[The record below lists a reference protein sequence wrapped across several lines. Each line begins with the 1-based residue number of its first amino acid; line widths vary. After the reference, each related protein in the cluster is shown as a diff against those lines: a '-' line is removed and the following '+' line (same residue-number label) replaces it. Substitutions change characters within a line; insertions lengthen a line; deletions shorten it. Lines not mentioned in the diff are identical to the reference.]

1 VEDNSACLNCGYEGH
16 GEGGRCPAAG
26 KKCNVCGKTGH
37 FGRHC
42 PYGAPAANATTV
54 AASRTTTGSTAFVA
68 NNVYAPQVS
77 TTTTS
82 GPVTPFFV
90 NHLDTLGVP
99 KDIASIATSTEVTEV
114 SRYWK
119 ETDEDSKWF
128 GVRVTV
134 KDGDDYAAAGTVTGA
149 FTTTRGERAAYVL
162 VDGAK
167 TPKVRL
173 LKDLT
178 VQKYRLPNGNW
189 VPVRKKINGR
199 PE

>member
-1 VEDNSACLNCGYEGH
+1 MPPK
-16 GEGGRCPAAG
+16 RTPIKKAA
-26 KKCNVCGKTGH
+26 T
-37 FGRHC
+37 
-42 PYGAPAANATTV
+42 
-54 AASRTTTGSTAFVA
+54 SRTATGPTSATLFVA

-99 KDIASIATSTEVTEV
+99 KDIASVAMSTEVTEV
-114 SRYWK
+114 TKYWK
-119 ETDEDSKWF
+119 DTDKDSKWF
-128 GVRVTV
+128 GVRVHV
-134 KDGDDYAAAGTVTGA
+134 KNGSDYAAAGTVTGA
-149 FTTTRGERAAYVL
+149 FTTTRGEKAAYVL
-162 VDGAK
+162 VDGVK
-167 TPKVRL
+167 TPTVRL
-173 LKDLT
+173 LKDIT

>member
-1 VEDNSACLNCGYEGH
+1 V
-16 GEGGRCPAAG
+16 
-26 KKCNVCGKTGH
+26 
-37 FGRHC
+37 
-42 PYGAPAANATTV
+42 PAANATTV

-99 KDIASIATSTEVTEV
+99 KDIASIATSTDVTEV
-114 SRYWK
+114 SKYWK

-128 GVRVTV
+128 GVRVNV
-134 KDGDDYAAAGTVTGA
+134 KDGDNYAAAGTVTGA
-149 FTTTRGERAAYVL
+149 FTTTRGDRAAYVL
-162 VDGAK
+162 VDGVK
-167 TPKVRL
+167 MPKVRL
-173 LKDLT
+173 LRDLT

-189 VPVRKKINGR
+189 VPVRKKINGK